1 MAKGVMLV
9 AEDRKSEIKQ
19 HKMAWASLALL
30 GIHQDQLDGG
40 MVQFMMESEKF
51 WHAYRRK
58 DTESICFYS
67 FTVAGS
73 TNKTCYNGNRSE
85 KN

>member
-1 MAKGVMLV
+1 MATGVTLV

-19 HKMAWASLALL
+19 HKMAWASLAPL
-30 GIHQDQLDGG
+30 GIHQDQLEGG
-40 MVQFMMESEKF
+40 MVQFMMEFKKL

-58 DTESICFYS
+58 DAESICFYS
-67 FTVAGS
+67 FTAASS
-73 TNKTCYNGNRSE
+73 TNKTCHNGNRSE